1 MGEFETAYRDV
12 PRKWPS
18 VEVTD
23 LPGARGQSGGPARR
37 RRAMR
42 KAARPTAAIRATA
55 SENAPMVLDEELAGS
70 VATAPG
76 GLESEVDGAAPAPVE
91 DAELP
96 SGGPADVDGAAVV
109 RPGLVPAAPDAL
121 PGPVPRGA
129 PPPADEPGPAPGA
142 PAPGAEVRG
151 AAGGRVVGFGAGL
164 VVGLGAGRGGAGGA
178 IPG

>member
-1 MGEFETAYRDV
+1 MGEFETAYRDMS
-12 PRKWPS
+12 RKWPS

-76 GLESEVDGAAPAPVE
+76 GLESEVDGAASAPVD

-96 SGGPADVDGAAVV
+96 SVAVGPADVDGAAAV
-109 RPGLVPAAPDAL
+109 RPATRAPGAL
-121 PGPVPRGA
+121 LGPVPRGA
-129 PPPADEPGPAPGA
+129 LPPADEPGAPGA
-142 PAPGAEVRG
+142 PAAGADVRG
-151 AAGGRVVGFGAGL
+151 AAGGRAVGFGAGL